1 MIQSKEVL
9 CVSFDLLFLI
19 PGFQVRSEP
28 LKVVG
33 VDQIDPCSNEF
44 VPHNRLVGC
53 CPKTYQATFCMCLA
67 NIIVECVPFLRR
79 KTPYAAPA
87 EV

>member
-19 PGFQVRSEP
+19 LGFQVRSEP

-44 VPHNRLVGC
+44 VPQPSGVAQKR
-53 CPKTYQATFCMCLA
+53 
-67 NIIVECVPFLRR
+67 IRRPFACAWR
-79 KTPYAAPA
+79 T
-87 EV
+87 